1 MFETSFEEIQRLRRQ
16 SLMAYET
23 GDYARGVHLA
33 EQACHLGKSAFGTHH
48 SEYATLLNNLALL
61 YWKMGRWGEAEPL
74 YRQAMEI
81 RKQQLGDGHPDYA
94 TSLNDLAS
102 LYLATNRPNAAL
114 ELMQDAITIQNRV
127 LGEVFAI
134 SSDRQRLAYLEQSY
148 WQLEVFLSL
157 VQQHFS
163 HDPNVTQAALDVLLQ
178 RKGLATEAGLVLRTS
193 ILSQRY
199 RHLAPQY
206 EEYRELIRQQAYLQF
221 QAPPQLQDK
230 LPQQLQALRQKQEA
244 LEQVL
249 GRQIP
254 EMNLEQQLKQANCQA
269 IAANLPPGSSLVEFV
284 QYHPYN
290 FSAIPG
296 EPSWSSPRYLAFI
309 LTAGQPEAVEML
321 DLGEVAPID
330 EDCRRFRR
338 WASGEH
344 SKSSPDSRVAALDIP
359 ETAQDTPSYDY
370 PEVGKHLYQRLIQPL
385 TPYLSPQQVLYLC
398 PDGELTTL
406 PFSLLS
412 RDGIQELMG
421 EFELRYLNVGRD
433 ILRLT
438 VKIPVQLSQPL
449 VIANPDFN
457 LGLHL
462 PQEESLVA
470 AASPQGRQ
478 FRLRLPREVI
488 LATLVSLGFFGVL
501 LLLALFPEWV
511 GGLLLLGIL
520 LLPVVLPRWLE
531 LSDSANPGVSSA
543 VGSSGIRA
551 DDFNSGPSLADRAKM
566 AVNLGSLRR
575 ELGSQEKL
583 PFSPLPGTQLEG
595 ERVAQFL
602 GVAAYLDGQAVK
614 SLLSQCRSPK
624 VLHLATHGYFLG
636 LTSQESPTAETASE
650 MAWGGKLASGLD
662 PLTRSGLAL
671 AGANTALVSPG
682 ELPVEAEEGLLTAQG
697 TMGLD
702 LTGTWLVV
710 LSACDTALGGKSIGE
725 GVMGL
730 RRSFILAG
738 AETVV
743 MSLWSVPDVP
753 TAILMNRFYENLFE
767 RGLPRTKGLEE
778 AQAYLRGLRV
788 GQIRQTWLTDK
799 VIARVGVISYKSGQW
814 LKELSGKPD
823 DWRPFVSPEFWAA
836 FVC

>member
-1 MFETSFEEIQRLRRQ
+1 
-16 SLMAYET
+16 
-23 GDYARGVHLA
+23 
-33 EQACHLGKSAFGTHH
+33 
-48 SEYATLLNNLALL
+48 
-61 YWKMGRWGEAEPL
+61 
-74 YRQAMEI
+74 
-81 RKQQLGDGHPDYA
+81 
-94 TSLNDLAS
+94 

-134 SSDRQRLAYLEQSY
+134 SSDRQRLDYLKQTY
-148 WQLEVFLSL
+148 GQLELFLSL

-284 QYHPYN
+284 QYRPYN

-330 EDCRRFRR
+330 EDGRRFRR
-338 WASGEH
+338 WASGEN

-370 PEVGKHLYQRLIQPL
+370 PEVGKHLYQRLIEPL

-406 PFSLLS
+406 PFGLLS

-551 DDFNSGPSLADRAKM
+551 DDLNSGPSLADRAKM

-614 SLLSQCRSPK
+614 SLLSQCRSPQ

-814 LKELSGKPD
+814 LKELSGQPD
-823 DWRPFVSPEFWAA
+823 DWRPFVSPKFWAA
-836 FVC
+836 FVCIGDFREIGGEDTP